1 MQYWSILLV
10 VLLFGVIALL
20 VYGLMRLTTKY
31 KIVLRQLSDFQKL
44 CDLIQVPIWFKDRNL
59 RFTWVNK
66 FYAIMFD
73 RQREEVIGLSDL
85 DIAPKKLVDNYIRDD
100 EYVLESKKVY
110 RYKEN
115 EKAGLWYDTTKFP
128 LLDENGEL
136 YGLGGVAFN
145 ITAIKKSE
153 KLLHNLVH
161 NDYLTGV
168 SNRLF
173 LSVEVTKRLS
183 VADEHNYKLAIILLD
198 IDNFKDLNDL
208 HGHVVGDEI
217 LKSMSERLREFADE
231 EEVLL
236 GRFGGDEFIIVVPEV
251 KDEQAVMDL
260 CGRVKEILAANYQV
274 YNTEF
279 SIETSMGISFYPDNS
294 TDYEGLIRHADMAL
308 FYAKAHGRNTI
319 VKYSNDIGDAN
330 LRRIRIE
337 TRLKS
342 ALVHNEFFVCYQP
355 KVSSDGCTMVGME
368 ALIRWINPDLGFVP
382 PSDFIPVA
390 EQSDVIIEIGDWVLR
405 TALLQNLAWSKENGG
420 EMYPMAVNLSVK
432 QIAKP
437 DFLKKVLSLLD
448 EISYPPA
455 MLELE
460 ITERMLMSKSD
471 QVRNDFEKLR
481 SMGVKISVDDFGTG
495 YSNLGY
501 LSNFPLDEVKIDRSF
516 VTDIEDKPEKQQ
528 IVKAIIQLAKS
539 FNLSLIAEGVETS
552 EELEYLRSKGVNVIQ
567 GYYFSKPLK
576 AGDLGDF
583 VHMVKLGKYNQENVH
598 HNETVTA

>member
-44 CDLIQVPIWFKDRNL
+44 CDLIQTPIWFKDRNL

-73 RQREEVIGLSDL
+73 RQREEVIGLSDF
-85 DIAPKKLVDNYIRDD
+85 DIAPKKLVDNYVRDD

-251 KDEQAVMDL
+251 KEEQAVMDL
-260 CGRVKEILAANYQV
+260 CGRIKEILAANYQV
-274 YNTEF
+274 YNTDF

-294 TDYEGLIRHADMAL
+294 TDYEGLIRYADMAL
-308 FYAKAHGRNTI
+308 FYAKAHGHYCI
-319 VKYSNDIGDAN
+319 
-330 LRRIRIE
+330 
-337 TRLKS
+337 
-342 ALVHNEFFVCYQP
+342 
-355 KVSSDGCTMVGME
+355 
-368 ALIRWINPDLGFVP
+368 
-382 PSDFIPVA
+382 
-390 EQSDVIIEIGDWVLR
+390 
-405 TALLQNLAWSKENGG
+405 
-420 EMYPMAVNLSVK
+420 
-432 QIAKP
+432 
-437 DFLKKVLSLLD
+437 
-448 EISYPPA
+448 
-455 MLELE
+455 
-460 ITERMLMSKSD
+460 
-471 QVRNDFEKLR
+471 
-481 SMGVKISVDDFGTG
+481 
-495 YSNLGY
+495 
-501 LSNFPLDEVKIDRSF
+501 
-516 VTDIEDKPEKQQ
+516 
-528 IVKAIIQLAKS
+528 
-539 FNLSLIAEGVETS
+539 
-552 EELEYLRSKGVNVIQ
+552 
-567 GYYFSKPLK
+567 
-576 AGDLGDF
+576 
-583 VHMVKLGKYNQENVH
+583 
-598 HNETVTA
+598 